1 MLKLIVKHKDSSES
15 VRSNECKPV
24 QRKYCICKYNQAVV
38 ARLVTF
44 KLCST
49 TFTAED
55 LLDYMVC
62 TFQNCKP
69 AEFGKALSISQLKAH
84 LRCGAAF
91 ILFIVWS

>member
-1 MLKLIVKHKDSSES
+1 MLRLIAKQEEISEL

-24 QRKYCICKYNQAVV
+24 QRKYCIWKYNQAVV
-38 ARLVTF
+38 ARLVAF

-62 TFQNCKP
+62 TSQNCKP

-84 LRCGAAF
+84 LRRGAAF
-91 ILFIVWS
+91 ILFIVWP